1 LDVLYT
7 EIILSLIKLDV
18 VFLLEDHIAHH
29 GILAADVSLFPD
41 IDII

>member
-1 LDVLYT
+1 MFYT
-7 EIILSLIKLDV
+7 EIILSLIKLNA
-18 VFLLEDHIAHH
+18 VFLLEDHIAHY